1 MNTND
6 PLKDMREEREE
17 QKNDAIAQ
25 LNKFKNNKITLERPV
40 FFVPGWTDES
50 CQCWT
55 ADEENKDS
63 VKTCLEGMC
72 SNFNFA
78 HFVNFEEESDSC
90 DSFLDF
96 GVFLKQ
102 KIEKLI
108 GDKQDFD
115 ILGHSMGGLDTRA
128 AVIQESPLL
137 NINKCITV
145 ATPHWGD
152 NFGWIGFYGLN

>member
-63 VKTCLEGMC
+63 ENCFTK
-72 SNFNFA
+72 
-78 HFVNFEEESDSC
+78 
-90 DSFLDF
+90 
-96 GVFLKQ
+96 
-102 KIEKLI
+102 KII
-108 GDKQDFD
+108 DQQNNQF
-115 ILGHSMGGLDTRA
+115 
-128 AVIQESPLL
+128 
-137 NINKCITV
+137 IN
-145 ATPHWGD
+145 
-152 NFGWIGFYGLN
+152 